1 MSLYRGA
8 GGASDATDDSTVNA
22 VAGYASSA
30 ASSAS
35 AASTSASNASTS
47 ASAAATSASQAA
59 SSVST
64 AASHASNASTSASN
78 ASTSASSA
86 SSSASSASTSATN
99 ASNSAGSASTYASE
113 ALGYRNTA
121 STHATNAANSASAAA
136 GSATSAS
143 NSAASALAIYG
154 NTVAM
159 EAAVDDAQE
168 AALTATQES
177 QAASDSAI
185 ASAESEELAYEHE
198 QNAAEWAT
206 VAQGAANSS
215 VAAAGAANLAWDQF
229 DDRYLGAKTVDP
241 ALDNDNNPLVTGAL
255 YFNSAT
261 GSMKVYT
268 GTNWTDAYTT
278 NNGFLLANNNLSDI
292 QSDATAR
299 DNLGLGSIA
308 TQDYD
313 TITIT
318 GGSITGITDLAIN
331 DGGTGASTA
340 AGARSNLGLGSSAVL
355 NAGVPGGVATL
366 DGGGAVPT
374 SQLPAAVLGAVKYQ
388 GVWNASSNSPAI
400 TSSTGTQGHYYVVF
414 TAGSTSIDGI
424 SDWKVGDWIIYN
436 GAVWQKIDNTDL
448 VSSVNGYTGTINLAY
463 SDVGAPST
471 SGTNATG
478 TWDISVTGN
487 AATVTNGVYTTG
499 DQTIGGNKTF
509 SNTISGS
516 IDGNANTATSATSAT
531 TATNVSG
538 GTASVTT
545 LTTSSTVTLNGGTAN
560 GVAYLNGSKVLTTG
574 SALTFDGT
582 NLGIGTSSPGYKL
595 DVASGDASAGQAIR
609 IRANASAAAGGLQFT
624 DSGATT
630 QYGWIKGKTTGL
642 SFYGGNNSAGDLFLD
657 SSGNLGLGVTP
668 SAWGGSYKAIQF
680 SSGAIAGF
688 STTALD
694 IYGNAYDS
702 GAGAWKYLNSSQ
714 GATRYAA
721 FNGQHQFFNAPSG
734 TAGNAISFTQAMTLD
749 ASGNLGLVTTSPSVS
764 DFSGGANG
772 LHIKAS
778 VNYSILKL
786 ESVNSKITWLTAGDT
801 ATYLYV
807 KDANPLIFGT
817 NNTERAR
824 IDSSGN
830 LLVGKTSALA
840 SSGNGC
846 WFSNNGMIS
855 AVGSSSLG
863 DTFNYYNSTA
873 GAYRFYVNNA
883 GTIFATSTTITSLSD
898 VRHKENI
905 RDLDDGLA
913 AIMSLQPRKFDWKE
927 GKGANIKNARG
938 FIAQEFEQVFPD
950 LIDEWKD
957 PAPEGEEPYKSVRAD
972 LIPVLV
978 KAIQEQQSIIDAQ
991 QAALEQLKAQLTS
1004 VSADVAAL
1012 KGN

>member
-35 AASTSASNASTS
+35 AASTSATNASTS

-86 SSSASSASTSATN
+86 SSSASSASASATN

-154 NTVAM
+154 NTIAM

-215 VAAAGAANLAWDQF
+215 VAAAGAASLAWDQF

-241 ALDNDNNPLVTGAL
+241 ALDNDNNPLVIGAL

-278 NNGFLLANNNLSDI
+278 NNGFLLANNNLSDV

-478 TWDISVTGN
+478 TWGIDVTGN

-499 DQTIGGNKTF
+499 SYANPTWIASIAGSKVTGDISGNAGTVTNGVYTTGDQTIAGTKTLS
-509 SNTISGS
+509 SNPIL
-516 IDGNANTATSATSAT
+516 
-531 TATNVSG
+531 SG
-538 GTASVTT
+538 GTANSVQ
-545 LTTSSTVTLNGGTAN
+545 
-560 GVAYLNGSKVLTTG
+560 YLNASKVLTSDANFVYTSTG
-574 SALTFDGT
+574 
-582 NLGIGTSSPGYKL
+582 LGIGTSSPSTKLTVHAGADGDVGFFRGGSTRQVQIGTSSTAGYINT
-595 DVASGDASAGQAIR
+595 DNGSAGLEIR
-609 IRANASAAAGGLQFT
+609 TQGTARAYFDN
-624 DSGATT
+624 
-630 QYGWIKGKTTGL
+630 
-642 SFYGGNNSAGDLFLD
+642 
-657 SSGNLGLGVTP
+657 SGNLGLGVTP
-668 SAWGGSYKAIQF
+668 SAWGGSSAKAFEIGTWSGLSDGGAYGTVLTFNGRYNSGWFYKATNSAAKYEQD
-680 SSGAIAGF
+680 GAHRWY
-688 STTALD
+688 T
-694 IYGNAYDS
+694 
-702 GAGAWKYLNSSQ
+702 
-714 GATRYAA
+714 
-721 FNGQHQFFNAPSG
+721 APSG

-749 ASGNLGLVTTSPSVS
+749 ASGNLGIGTTSTSSYILRVNAASPLFGMMVS
-764 DFSGGANG
+764 GTQAFTIGALSGGGGAFYYG
-772 LHIKAS
+772 
-778 VNYSILKL
+778 
-786 ESVNSKITWLTAGDT
+786 AGNVE
-801 ATYLYV
+801 A
-807 KDANPLIFGT
+807 
-817 NNTERAR
+817 AR

-830 LLVGKTSALA
+830 LLVGT
-840 SSGNGC
+840 SSGAYHVLRKDNENDWSAAVVSNATSPQGLLLRYTAASPNGTGNNFWLC
-846 WFSNNGMIS
+846 YDGGGTTRASLRSNGGLANVS
-855 AVGSSSLG
+855 ANDVNLSDRREKTNFAPAKSYLETICAIPVQ
-863 DTFNYYNSTA
+863 TFNYIDQSEDDPGLTLGVVAQDVQAVAPELVMESDWGDEENPKM
-873 GAYRFYVNNA
+873 R
-883 GTIFATSTTITSLSD
+883 LS
-898 VRHKENI
+898 I
-905 RDLDDGLA
+905 YQTDLQYALMKCIQELKAELDTVK
-913 AIMSLQPRKFDWKE
+913 SELQTL
-927 GKGANIKNARG
+927 KGA
-938 FIAQEFEQVFPD
+938 
-950 LIDEWKD
+950 
-957 PAPEGEEPYKSVRAD
+957 
-972 LIPVLV
+972 
-978 KAIQEQQSIIDAQ
+978 
-991 QAALEQLKAQLTS
+991 
-1004 VSADVAAL
+1004 
-1012 KGN
+1012 